1 MTPAGSCS
9 STSEGPHEPKQ
20 GNLEME
26 IAVVGAYP
34 KLVPD
39 EIREEHEENAGDEP
53 EEEIPLWPALG
64 LLPVFHLAAAHLN
77 YPQLAL
83 CSAPVD
89 S

>member
-1 MTPAGSCS
+1 
-9 STSEGPHEPKQ
+9 
-20 GNLEME
+20 ME

-64 LLPVFHLAAAHLN
+64 APPGLP
-77 YPQLAL
+77 PR
-83 CSAPVD
+83 CSAPQLSSASVVLRSCGQLTFVTLFCND
-89 S
+89 LFSDPDQIRPIL